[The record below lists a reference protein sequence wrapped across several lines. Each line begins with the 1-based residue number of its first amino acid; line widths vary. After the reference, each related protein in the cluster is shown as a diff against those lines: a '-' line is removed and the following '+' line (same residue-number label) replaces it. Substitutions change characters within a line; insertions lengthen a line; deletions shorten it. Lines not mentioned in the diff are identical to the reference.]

1 VTKEEAVPKKI
12 DTIKDPYIMRK
23 LAKAELE
30 KHKHADRA
38 ELQRLAAEDRRRS
51 AAARASQN

>member
-1 VTKEEAVPKKI
+1 MPKI

-38 ELQRLAAEDRRRS
+38 E
-51 AAARASQN
+51 